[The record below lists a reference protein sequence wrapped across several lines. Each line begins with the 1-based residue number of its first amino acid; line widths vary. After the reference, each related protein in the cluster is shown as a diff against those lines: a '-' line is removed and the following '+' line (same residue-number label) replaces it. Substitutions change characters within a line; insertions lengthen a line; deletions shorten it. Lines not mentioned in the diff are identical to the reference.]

1 MLLVVIRRF
10 FDLLE
15 ALRAI
20 LALPTRILAPMTF
33 ILEDLNDILESHNF
47 ISTSFIL
54 LEHSGHILE
63 HSSLA
68 QHIKKSMKRN
78 LSSWTILY
86 K

>member
-1 MLLVVIRRF
+1 MLLLVIRRF

-15 ALRAI
+15 ILGLI
-20 LALPTRILAPMTF
+20 LALPMEILAPLAF

-63 HSSLA
+63 HPSPT
-68 QHIKKSMKRN
+68 QPIKKTMKRN